1 LERYESV
8 GACEALEFCSQ
19 RLAELEGAGACQL
32 YCRFDTRISPPSAA
46 AWHWYR
52 VVDLNDSP
60 GASVEHEH
68 HRKSHDH

>member
-32 YCRFDTRISPPSAA
+32 YCQVRHQDLATVGDGVALVPSSG
-46 AWHWYR
+46 
-52 VVDLNDSP
+52 L
-60 GASVEHEH
+60 E
-68 HRKSHDH
+68 